1 MSPCG
6 QHPRPRRFQTEA
18 ESSSAGLPIL
28 LPSTVLWHMWEV
40 QLWGEGEGSR
50 VLGLVGLDA
59 LEGAGRRVQP
69 VQESLRMRKEKGSLC
84 VIALVG
90 CTQDSP

>member
-1 MSPCG
+1 M
-6 QHPRPRRFQTEA
+6 
-18 ESSSAGLPIL
+18 
-28 LPSTVLWHMWEV
+28 
-40 QLWGEGEGSR
+40 
-50 VLGLVGLDA
+50 GLVALDA

-90 CTQDSP
+90 CTQD